1 MFDWA
6 ILFTVIL
13 LVLCLALIACIYRLK
28 ITLRQFYSLQN
39 QQRNLHAITADL
51 SHIWKQPLN
60 HLGFM
65 LMRINQVA
73 DHDERISNAILDIT
87 EEADDTLQFLA
98 ETLNTFNSSIVDNQA
113 AEIFTPAQV
122 ITGAILLL
130 RDNFKRSKIEI
141 NADLNPHLSLHNHR
155 VELLHVL
162 ISILLVMRDAFISH
176 ETTNPLITIALIQSN
191 SLISLSIESNVDI
204 HSSNPS
210 SQSVIALT
218 EAKRLIEQVLAGSI
232 VIRNK
237 EFKTLVGISL
247 DNCT

>member
-1 MFDWA
+1 MFDWT
-6 ILFTVIL
+6 LLSTVIL
-13 LVLCLALIACIYRLK
+13 LVLCLALIAYIYRLK

-39 QQRNLHAITADL
+39 QQRNLYAITANL
-51 SHIWKQPLN
+51 NHIWKQPLN
-60 HLGFM
+60 RLGLM

-73 DHDERISNAILDIT
+73 DHDEHISNAILDIT

-113 AEIFTPAQV
+113 TEDFAPAHV
-122 ITGAILLL
+122 ISGAILLL

-141 NADLNPHLSLHNHR
+141 NADLNPHLSLHNYR

-162 ISILLVMRDAFISH
+162 ISILLVIRDAFISQ
-176 ETTNPLITIALIQSN
+176 ETTNPLITITLIQSN
-191 SLISLSIESNVDI
+191 ALISLSITSNVDI
-204 HSSNPS
+204 HNSNPS
-210 SQSVIALT
+210 SQSVIALS
-218 EAKRLIEQVLAGSI
+218 EAKRLIEQVLSGSI

-247 DNCT
+247 DNST